1 MADVHRIPDASEAE
15 RVASEWIARLN
26 ADDVS
31 ADDRARFEAWRT
43 AHPMYARAY
52 EALSATWDQCTAA
65 RPIVRAVSFA
75 ESMNEAAVTPR
86 RQRRRAFIA
95 AAVAVMVATTG
106 WLYFGRLAP
115 DATFSTTSG
124 EHATISLADGS
135 TLELNSNSLAHV
147 VYSERMRVIHLDR
160 GEAFFKVAH
169 DVHRPFWVVA
179 GRSWVRAV
187 GTAFDVYLGPT
198 AVQVTVGEG
207 TVKVGAVNSL
217 VDGIPTGNAL
227 AQTAISVLTAGQQAD
242 LTSVAT
248 ATRRLSAAELARSM
262 AWRDGTL
269 YFENQ
274 PLGEIVDELGRYTAL
289 QLIVDEKLRTLPMG
303 GTFQASPQGT
313 EALLQMLEQGFGL
326 TVRRVSDRV
335 YIEGLPDKRPAVEA
349 QLGGT
354 AEPIGRK

>member
-75 ESMNEAAVTPR
+75 ESMSE
-86 RQRRRAFIA
+86 

-115 DATFSTTSG
+115 DTTFSTTSG

-135 TLELNSNSLAHV
+135 TLELNSNSLARV

-169 DVHRPFWVVA
+169 DVHRPF
-179 GRSWVRAV
+179 
-187 GTAFDVYLGPT
+187 
-198 AVQVTVGEG
+198 
-207 TVKVGAVNSL
+207 
-217 VDGIPTGNAL
+217 
-227 AQTAISVLTAGQQAD
+227 
-242 LTSVAT
+242 
-248 ATRRLSAAELARSM
+248 
-262 AWRDGTL
+262 
-269 YFENQ
+269 
-274 PLGEIVDELGRYTAL
+274 
-289 QLIVDEKLRTLPMG
+289 
-303 GTFQASPQGT
+303 
-313 EALLQMLEQGFGL
+313 
-326 TVRRVSDRV
+326 
-335 YIEGLPDKRPAVEA
+335 
-349 QLGGT
+349 
-354 AEPIGRK
+354 